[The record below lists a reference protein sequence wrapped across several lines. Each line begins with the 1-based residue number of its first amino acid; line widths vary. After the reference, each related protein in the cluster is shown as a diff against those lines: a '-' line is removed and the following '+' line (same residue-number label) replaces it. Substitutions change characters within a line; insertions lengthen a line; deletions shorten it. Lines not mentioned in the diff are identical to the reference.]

1 MADKVVIP
9 PALMTKITKILSQLL
24 EKTQACCVLLADI
37 SGQLICQQG
46 FTKTFDPVILSALT
60 ASNMAATAEIARQ
73 IGEETPFK
81 LMFHEGDD
89 QNIYLSNVAGSFL
102 LVVLFSTK
110 VQIGLVRLFTGQAV
124 KNLLPLAAEFE
135 KVQKTQGRIV
145 DDEFGQALS
154 TEIESL
160 FGEN

>member
-1 MADKVVIP
+1 MSDKVVIP
-9 PALMTKITKILSQLL
+9 PALMTKIIKILSQLL

-81 LMFHEGDD
+81 LMFHEGED

-124 KNLLPLAAEFE
+124 KNLLPLATEFE
-135 KVQKTQGRIV
+135 KVQKTQGRLV
-145 DDEFGQALS
+145 DDDFGQALT

-160 FGEN
+160 FREN